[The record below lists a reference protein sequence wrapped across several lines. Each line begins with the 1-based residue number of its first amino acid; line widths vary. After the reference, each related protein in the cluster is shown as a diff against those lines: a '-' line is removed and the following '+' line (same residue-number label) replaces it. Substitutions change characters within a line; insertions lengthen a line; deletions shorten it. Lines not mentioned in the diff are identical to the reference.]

1 MKSVCLLAMLVVAFF
16 STASFAEDPYLKFYE
31 LYRRVADLALQGV
44 DVGELVKLLNSALD
58 LLESGELGEASRV
71 LSELEW
77 MVSELEE
84 EASAIVLEKSIAKY
98 ATVAALLSFP
108 VAVYLL
114 LPRAYLYLWYSS
126 RRRWLVTYERSR

>member
-1 MKSVCLLAMLVVAFF
+1 MKHVCQLVMLVVALL
-16 STASFAEDPYLKFYE
+16 STASPADDPHPEFYK
-31 LYRRVADLALQGV
+31 LYGRIADLAVRGV
-44 DVGELVKLLNSALD
+44 DVDELVRLLSSALD

-71 LSELEW
+71 LSELEG